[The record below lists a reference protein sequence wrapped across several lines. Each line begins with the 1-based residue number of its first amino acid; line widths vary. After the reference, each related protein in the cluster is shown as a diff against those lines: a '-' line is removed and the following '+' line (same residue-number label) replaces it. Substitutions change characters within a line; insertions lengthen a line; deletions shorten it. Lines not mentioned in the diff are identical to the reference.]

1 MVERWSYVP
10 EVAGSTPA
18 WSSFGCDKLI
28 NAKIYW
34 CKLVFMLCASLSCCQ
49 LSLVA
54 EHLLCK
60 QKVGSSIL
68 PAGFFLTCN
77 VRSIWWYLTSQMLLN
92 KEPVCITICMVPRGL
107 MDMASDYESGDSGFE
122 SRRGSIRFIGIH
134 WNHMTCKKSYRI
146 VSLCGAVGS
155 A

>member
-1 MVERWSYVP
+1 MSSISLVVERWSYVP

-18 WSSFGCDKLI
+18 WSSFDCCRVYDFL
-28 NAKIYW
+28 N
-34 CKLVFMLCASLSCCQ
+34 LSMQMSCHVYSSISRCQ

-68 PAGFFLTCN
+68 PAGFFFMCN
-77 VRSIWWYLTSQMLLN
+77 RQYIWYSLSNYLCLHKLQ
-92 KEPVCITICMVPRGL
+92 VCIANCMVPRGL

-122 SRRGSIRFIGIH
+122 SRRECLHSVGDFF
-134 WNHMTCKKSYRI
+134 C
-146 VSLCGAVGS
+146 SLLVCNVQ
-155 A
+155 